1 MIIIIKI
8 KKKKKKNNNK
18 INSEI
23 ANYCLI
29 QMDILEQLKNL
40 RNKLNLMKI
49 FSQKKI
55 RPSIK
60 KFKVFL
66 ISNQIKTIMVIV
78 LMYLHF
84 NQAMKNLIF

>member
-49 FSQKKI
+49 FS
-55 RPSIK
+55 
-60 KFKVFL
+60 
-66 ISNQIKTIMVIV
+66 
-78 LMYLHF
+78 
-84 NQAMKNLIF
+84 